1 MRKWLPA
8 ALIVAAFAFSLAV
21 YGMLPER
28 IPTHWNLR
36 GEVDDYSSRAFG
48 AFFMPA
54 MILGVWL
61 LLRAVPHID
70 PRRTNIEK
78 FRDTY
83 ETMVALVV
91 SFMVVLHVAVL
102 GAALGWPISIA
113 RIAPFGV
120 GALLVIVGNLMPR
133 VRSNFFMGIRT
144 PWTLSSETVW
154 VKTHRVGGYM
164 LVGAGLIMMASAF
177 VRSQLFA
184 TIAFASVAAT
194 AVATIIYSYV
204 LWRSETR

>member
-8 ALIVAAFAFSLAV
+8 ALIVAAFGFSLAV

-28 IPTHWNLR
+28 VPTHWNLR

-48 AFFMPA
+48 AFFIPVI
-54 MILGVWL
+54 ILGVWL

-83 ETMVALVV
+83 DTMVLLVV
-91 SFMVVLHVAVL
+91 SFLVVLHVAAL

-120 GALLVIVGNLMPR
+120 GALLVVLGNLMPR

-164 LVGAGLIMMASAF
+164 FVGAGVILILSAF
-177 VRSQLFA
+177 VRSEVFA
-184 TIAFASVAAT
+184 MIAFATVGASVLAT
-194 AVATIIYSYV
+194 VIYSYV